1 MKKQSLLKG
10 TIILGMAGIISKFLG
25 LFFRWPLIM
34 LIGDEGMGY
43 YQMAYPLFLFFIGV
57 ASGIP
62 IAVSKL
68 VSERDTLGDNEGAI
82 AVLYKALLFMFIL
95 GGGFTAI
102 MLIFSRPIANF
113 LKWDPN
119 AYYSLIGISF
129 APVII
134 GFMSSFRG
142 YFQGLQN
149 MTPTAVSE
157 IIEQIARVFVGVSL
171 AYLLID
177 KGIQYSAGGAAVG
190 VSAGGVFGVVYLY
203 KKYRKNKK
211 ELGLRRVKGSKY
223 IMGKLL
229 QVALPISIGAI
240 ITSMLGLLDS
250 ALVPQLL
257 LKAGYTQRESTI
269 LLGQLSGKASVIVN
283 VPLSLSFA
291 LCASIVPIIARAF
304 FTNNRV
310 ELERKTQHAISIS
323 MSIAIPSVFG
333 IFFMAQPILNLLFPG
348 HAEGYMILKY
358 MSIVTPFMILTQTT
372 TAILQ
377 GSGYYFKPVIHIFIA
392 CIIKAIITVILVPI
406 PEVNVNGAVLGSIV
420 GYIFASIFNTIILI
434 KKLKVKIDFYKS
446 IIKPAYASVAMITV
460 VVYMH
465 SYLFIRYN
473 KEIIATS
480 SSIFVGG
487 LIYIIL
493 IVFLG
498 IFDLEF
504 IKEKLYKRRW
514 E

>member
-10 TIILGMAGIISKFLG
+10 TIILGTAGIISKFLG

-43 YQMAYPLFLFFIGV
+43 YQMAYPLFLFFIGM

-68 VSERDTLGDNEGAI
+68 VSERDASGDYEGAV
-82 AVLYKALLFMFIL
+82 AVLHKALLVMLIL
-95 GGGFTAI
+95 GGGFTAMMI
-102 MLIFSRPIANF
+102 IFSKVIAEF

-129 APVII
+129 APIII
-134 GFMSSFRG
+134 GFISAFRG

-157 IIEQIARVFVGVSL
+157 IIEQIARVFIGVGL
-171 AYLLID
+171 AYLLIS

-190 VSAGGVFGVVYLY
+190 VSAGGIFAVIYLY
-203 KKYRKNKK
+203 KKYRNSKK
-211 ELGLRRVKGSKY
+211 ELGIKKIKSSNY

-240 ITSMLGLLDS
+240 ITSMLGILDS

-291 LCASIVPIIARAF
+291 LCASIVPIIARAYF
-304 FTNNRV
+304 MNNRI
-310 ELERKTQHAISIS
+310 ELQRKTQHAISIS
-323 MSIAIPSVFG
+323 MAIAMPSVFG
-333 IFFMAQPILNLLFPG
+333 LFFMAQPILNLLFPG
-348 HAEGYMILKY
+348 HAEGYIILKY
-358 MSIVTPFMILTQTT
+358 MAIITPFMILTQTT

-377 GSGYYFKPVIHIFIA
+377 GAGYYFKPVVHIFTA
-392 CIIKAIITVILVPI
+392 CIIKSIITVILVPI
-406 PEVNVNGAVLGSIV
+406 PEINVVGAVFGSIA
-420 GYIFASIFNTIILI
+420 GYIVAAVLNTVTLMN
-434 KKLKVKIDFYKS
+434 KLKVRIDFYKS

-460 VVYMH
+460 VVYFH
-465 SYLFIRYN
+465 SYLFVKYN
-473 KEIIATS
+473 KEMIAAPA
-480 SSIFVGG
+480 SIFVGG
-487 LIYIIL
+487 MLYIFLIIL
-493 IVFLG
+493 LG
-498 IFDLEF
+498 IFELGF
-504 IKEKLYKRRW
+504 IKERIYKRR
-514 E
+514 

>member
-10 TIILGMAGIISKFLG
+10 TIILGTAGIISKFLG

-43 YQMAYPLFLFFIGV
+43 YQMAYPLFLFFIGI

-68 VSERDTLGDNEGAI
+68 VSERDASGDYEGAVT
-82 AVLYKALLFMFIL
+82 VLHKALLVMFIL
-95 GGGFTAI
+95 GGGFTAMMI
-102 MLIFSRPIANF
+102 IFSKVIAEF

-129 APVII
+129 APIII
-134 GFMSSFRG
+134 GFISAFRG

-149 MTPTAVSE
+149 MIPTAVSE
-157 IIEQIARVFVGVSL
+157 IIEQIARVFIGVGL
-171 AYLLID
+171 AYLLIS

-190 VSAGGVFGVVYLY
+190 VSAGGIFAVIYLY
-203 KKYRKNKK
+203 KKYRKSKK
-211 ELGLRRVKGSKY
+211 ELGIKKIKSSNY

-240 ITSMLGLLDS
+240 ITSMLGILDS

-291 LCASIVPIIARAF
+291 LCASIVPIIARAYF
-304 FTNNRV
+304 MNNRI
-310 ELERKTQHAISIS
+310 ELQRKTQHAISIS
-323 MSIAIPSVFG
+323 MAIAMPSVFG
-333 IFFMAQPILNLLFPG
+333 LFFMAQPILNLLFPG
-348 HAEGYMILKY
+348 HAEGYIILKY
-358 MSIVTPFMILTQTT
+358 MAIITPFMILTQTT

-377 GSGYYFKPVIHIFIA
+377 GAGYYFKPVVHIFTA
-392 CIIKAIITVILVPI
+392 CIIKSIITVILVPI
-406 PEVNVNGAVLGSIV
+406 PEINVVGAVFGSIA
-420 GYIFASIFNTIILI
+420 GYMVAAVLNTVTLM

-446 IIKPAYASVAMITV
+446 IIKPAYASVIMIAGV
-460 VVYMH
+460 IYLH
-465 SYLFIRYN
+465 SYLFVKYN
-473 KEIIATS
+473 KEMIAATT
-480 SSIFVGG
+480 SIFVGG
-487 LIYIIL
+487 VLYIFLIIL
-493 IVFLG
+493 LG
-498 IFDLEF
+498 IFELGF
-504 IKEKLYKRRW
+504 IKERFYKRR
-514 E
+514 